1 MKFNVNQQDLQQ
13 ALNYCQG
20 VIEKRSTL
28 PILSNILL
36 DVSNSKLIITATDLD
51 LIFVHQLNNIEV
63 LEEGKTTTT
72 SSIMYDIVRKFSSG
86 KKINLSLTDISKL
99 QVESEKSIFNLNC
112 ISATEFP
119 LTDENFNENEFVIKS
134 KQLLKLLNKC
144 KFSVSNDET
153 RHYLSGIYFHQTEV
167 EDKNYLTAV
176 ATDSHRMSISKIRL
190 DQKIDFEPI
199 ILPKKTIFQLCS
211 LLDSYDGDVKVSNLK
226 SKIKFEL
233 NNSILISKLI
243 DGKFPNYIQVIPK
256 NNQKK
261 LEIDLKLFLNSVDRV
276 ASVSLDKKDGV
287 KFNLSKDILDLSV
300 NNTNSGDGKETLNV
314 KFDHDL
320 EISIEADQSYGNG
333 FLLPLG
339 PLRELPSRLNQV
351 DFKVY
356 HTYTERN
363 QNYTMKYVI
372 DELEN
377 PYHGVSIKL
386 CKWANEKV
394 IHAISAIGSPKRFY
408 NLLEQSGFILA
419 NTTSLLD
426 HEHIPR
432 SYFEET
438 KESTIFITEKDATKL
453 KNYSNP
459 KIWVVKVKMVL
470 NKPINKLIEE
480 KIAPLVKPVC

>member
-36 DVSNSKLIITATDLD
+36 DASNSKLTITATDLD
-51 LIFVHQLNNIEV
+51 LIFIHQLNNVEI

-72 SSIMYDIVRKFSSG
+72 SSIMYDIIRKLTSG
-86 KKINLSLTDISKL
+86 KKINLTLTDVSKL

-119 LTDENFNENEFVIKS
+119 LTDENFNENEFTIKS

-167 EDKNYLTAV
+167 EEKNYLTAV

-190 DQKIDFEPI
+190 DEKIEFDPI

-287 KFNLSKDILDLSV
+287 KFSLSNDTLNLSV

-320 EISIEADQSYGNG
+320 EISFN
-333 FLLPLG
+333 
-339 PLRELPSRLNQV
+339 SRYL
-351 DFKVY
+351 
-356 HTYTERN
+356 
-363 QNYTMKYVI
+363 I
-372 DELEN
+372 DVASQLDGDRVEIFFN
-377 PYHGVSIKL
+377 DT
-386 CKWANEKV
+386 
-394 IHAISAIGSPKRFY
+394 GSPA
-408 NLLEQSGFILA
+408 LI
-419 NTTSLLD
+419 
-426 HEHIPR
+426 
-432 SYFEET
+432 
-438 KESTIFITEKDATKL
+438 KDPGDFDSI
-453 KNYSNP
+453 Y
-459 KIWVVKVKMVL
+459 VVMPMKG
-470 NKPINKLIEE
+470 
-480 KIAPLVKPVC
+480 